1 MYAVGVDGLLLRL
14 ELIGEAHSSLD
25 LQYYAFHGDE
35 SGKLI
40 TDALGMAAA
49 RGVRVRVLVDDGETR
64 PGDEQLFALAGQ
76 KNVEIRIFNPW
87 RYRGHNAFLRDIE
100 YLFSRGR
107 LDFRMHNKL
116 LIADRAVA
124 LVGGRNIGDEY
135 FQVDPEWQFADDD
148 VFTAG
153 PQDAD
158 VDRSH
163 PKAFVKDSV
172 ITTKI
177 KSKLAAD
184 HVSSLAKIRV
194 DTDADGVV
202 WLSGSAHSK
211 DEIKRAVEIARNTEG
226 VRGVHSAL
234 IVKPDD

>member
-1 MYAVGVDGLLLRL
+1 MKSTIATVALAAAGLLAGAA
-14 ELIGEAHSSLD
+14 I
-25 LQYYAFHGDE
+25 YA
-35 SGKLI
+35 
-40 TDALGMAAA
+40 
-49 RGVRVRVLVDDGETR
+49 
-64 PGDEQLFALAGQ
+64 
-76 KNVEIRIFNPW
+76 
-87 RYRGHNAFLRDIE
+87 
-100 YLFSRGR
+100 
-107 LDFRMHNKL
+107 
-116 LIADRAVA
+116 
-124 LVGGRNIGDEY
+124 
-135 FQVDPEWQFADDD
+135 
-148 VFTAG
+148 
-153 PQDAD
+153 QDAD